1 MKGVGTRIETQSPD
15 RKPIIQ
21 ARVKGWLHADSSG
34 GRREWS
40 VTGSTVEA
48 KLTGTDNGLEE
59 RERERVEVDGEILS
73 LST

>member
-1 MKGVGTRIETQSPD
+1 MKGLGTRIETQSPD

-21 ARVKGWLHADSSG
+21 ARVKDWLHADSSG

-40 VTGSTVEA
+40 VTGSAVEA
-48 KLTGTDNGLEE
+48 KLTGTDDGLE
-59 RERERVEVDGEILS
+59 ERERVEVDGEILS